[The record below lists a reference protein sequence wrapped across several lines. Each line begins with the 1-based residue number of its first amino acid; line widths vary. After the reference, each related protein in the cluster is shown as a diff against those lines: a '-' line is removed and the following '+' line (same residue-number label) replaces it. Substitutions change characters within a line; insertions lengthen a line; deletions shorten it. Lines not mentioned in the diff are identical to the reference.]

1 MITAGYNGRVLMWD
15 PATPGADPAELGPDW
30 GPGWTVAVAPS
41 GRVVTSDSS
50 GSIMVWDP
58 AAPGAGGRVLA
69 ELGREPRINVVAV
82 LCDGRL
88 VTGGYD
94 GRVLVWDPA
103 APGAGPAELGR
114 HDSWVQAVAVLP
126 GGQVV
131 TGGEDVRVWDPAS
144 SEANIVQLGCS
155 AAALAA
161 APLDAHTP
169 CLAIAHHGTGF
180 STWSV
185 RM

>member
-1 MITAGYNGRVLMWD
+1 MASREAAQRNRRLTSSDALRVACRPGSRALWPGNHHGLTGLAIRDRPVDCAGTLLD
-15 PATPGADPAELGPDW
+15 L
-30 GPGWTVAVAPS
+30 
-41 GRVVTSDSS
+41 
-50 GSIMVWDP
+50 
-58 AAPGAGGRVLA
+58 
-69 ELGREPRINVVAV
+69 
-82 LCDGRL
+82 
-88 VTGGYD
+88 
-94 GRVLVWDPA
+94 
-103 APGAGPAELGR
+103 
-114 HDSWVQAVAVLP
+114 AVLP

-161 APLDAHTP
+161 APLDAHTS

>member
-1 MITAGYNGRVLMWD
+1 ML
-15 PATPGADPAELGPDW
+15 PG
-30 GPGWTVAVAPS
+30 
-41 GRVVTSDSS
+41 GRVV
-50 GSIMVWDP
+50 I
-58 AAPGAGGRVLA
+58 GG
-69 ELGREPRINVVAV
+69 G
-82 LCDGRL
+82 
-88 VTGGYD
+88 D

-103 APGAGPAELGR
+103 VPGVGPAELGR
-114 HDSWVQAVAVLP
+114 HSTSPVNAVTVLPGGQVVTAGEDGRVLVWDPAVPGADPAELGRHNSWIWTVAVLP

-161 APLDAHTP
+161 APLDAHTS